1 MSLLVTGGDL
11 QAREREIGF
20 RGCQPATPRSNCE
33 AQKIPA
39 TGSSRRLE
47 PAPKSLN
54 WFSRV
59 QRRTSHVTGAASA
72 RPVGRAEQG
81 RFDSISARAGGG
93 VVAAAATRTEGGVG
107 SLPAGWYERA
117 TSLIN

>member
-1 MSLLVTGGDL
+1 MSASDATVKLRGAEDPGDRIVSTAGTSPQIPELVFPSPTK
-11 QAREREIGF
+11 
-20 RGCQPATPRSNCE
+20 N
-33 AQKIPA
+33 
-39 TGSSRRLE
+39 
-47 PAPKSLN
+47 
-54 WFSRV
+54 
-59 QRRTSHVTGAASA
+59 VTGAASA